1 MRTEISTLGKEETLR
16 RLFENSGFTN
26 SPVVRLGEKET
37 AGVAT
42 SHKILLEGVD
52 FDLVYMPLKHLGYKA
67 LLYAIGDLYA
77 AFRNPVAVSVNL
89 GLSSR
94 FCFEEVQ
101 ELWQGVLA
109 GAREHG
115 IGQLTLDLNPSLNG
129 LCISLSATGCQ
140 KKALLGKLPAPANM
154 DLICLSG
161 RVGAAYMG
169 LHVLEREKASFN
181 RDGKQPDLGKY
192 RSILA
197 AYLSPE
203 IKPNTVSRFV
213 DTGIFPSTGRFVT
226 RGLGDAVLRLAAET
240 GFGAKIYLER
250 IPLSNGT
257 FEMAEELDMD
267 PVTAAMNGG
276 DDYQFLFTVPISQ
289 AELFRRDFQDYD
301 VIGHLARPEVGA
313 VMVTPEGAEI
323 DIHAQGFT
331 GVEEGPE
338 AE

>member
-16 RLFENSGFTN
+16 RLFRETGFTN
-26 SPVVRLGEKET
+26 SPIVRLGAKEKGEPAT
-37 AGVAT
+37 A
-42 SHKILLEGVD
+42 HKILLEGVD

-89 GLSSR
+89 GVSSR
-94 FCFEEVQ
+94 FCFEEIQ
-101 ELWQGVLA
+101 ELWQGVVT
-109 GAREHG
+109 GAKEHG
-115 IGQLTLDLNPSLNG
+115 IAHLTLDLNPSVNG
-129 LCISLSATGCQ
+129 LCISLAAVGLQ
-140 KKALLGKLPAPANM
+140 KPALISGLPAPANM

-169 LHVLEREKASFN
+169 FHVLEREKASFN
-181 RDGKQPDLGKY
+181 RDGKQPDLSKY

-203 IKPNTVSRFV
+203 VKPNTVSRFI
-213 DTGIFPSTGRFVT
+213 DSKIYPSSGLFVT
-226 RGLGDAVLRLAAET
+226 RGLGDAVLRLAAGT
-240 GFGAKIYLER
+240 GFGAKVYLDR
-250 IPLSNGT
+250 IPFSNGT

-301 VIGHLARPEVGA
+301 IIGHLAQPDVGA

-323 DIHAQGFT
+323 AIRSQAFT